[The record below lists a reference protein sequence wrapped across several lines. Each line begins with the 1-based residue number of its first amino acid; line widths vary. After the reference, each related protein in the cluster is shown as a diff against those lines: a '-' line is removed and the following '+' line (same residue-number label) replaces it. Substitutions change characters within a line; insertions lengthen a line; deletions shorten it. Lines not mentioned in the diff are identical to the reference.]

1 MIDEDKK
8 LNYKITLSERDK
20 HWIKIEHPSIK
31 ISSNKL
37 SGEICFQRTYNNI
50 TILDSFNI
58 EIFLS
63 HNEQSILPKVKCLDN
78 KIENIAKSLNLKIDQ
93 LHTNPDGSFC
103 LTVYPKEKSFF
114 TNGQFNIQ
122 EFFTNLLE
130 PYLYWICYYEK
141 YKQKPWGEYSHGFLG
156 ILEFIADENLNFR
169 EMYNIL
175 VKSKIPV
182 RKILMYYRQSKCL
195 CQESKDKTKTKGKI
209 RNCHNQAWQGIK
221 KIKELTFQK
230 INNLKYLKGL
240 SE

>member
-1 MIDEDKK
+1 MIEEIKK
-8 LNYKITLSERDK
+8 LNYKINLSNSDQL
-20 HWIKIEHPSIK
+20 WIQNEYPNIT
-31 ISSNKL
+31 ISPNKL

-50 TILDSFNI
+50 TILDSFKI

-78 KIENIAKSLNLKIDQ
+78 KIENIAKSLKLKMDQ

-141 YKQKPWGEYSHGFLG
+141 YKQAPWGEYSHGSLG
-156 ILEFIADENLNFR
+156 IFEFIAEEDLD
-169 EMYNIL
+169 L
-175 VKSKIPV
+175 
-182 RKILMYYRQSKCL
+182 RKIYKILKTNNISLRKLISIYRQNKCI
-195 CQESKDKTKTKGKI
+195 CDESKNKNKSESKF
-209 RNCHNQAWQGIK
+209 RNCHKRSWQGIK
-221 KIKELTFQK
+221 KIRALTREK
-230 INNLKYLKGL
+230 IKATK
-240 SE
+240 